1 MSLALVGL
9 NHTTAPVEVR
19 ERLAVPDDR
28 LPEVLA
34 RLVRL
39 PGVAEVCALS
49 TCNRVEVVVAAEEA
63 RHAEAAVHDLL
74 EWQGVPSDLV
84 APSLYR
90 LEEAAAARHLFR
102 VASGLDSLVLG
113 EPQILGQVKHA
124 YAAAL
129 RVRAAGPH
137 LSRLFHAVFRVAKRI
152 RTETGLGAQSVS
164 VGHAAVSLARRIFD
178 DLATKRVLVLGAGE
192 MAEITA
198 RHLLASGI
206 RDVTVASRTSERAQ
220 ALALAL
226 GGRMLPFEALARAV
240 GEADIVVASTGS
252 LLPVVHAPMVAD
264 LMRARRQ
271 KPLFFID
278 IAVPRNV
285 DPRVHDLPNVY
296 LYDIDD
302 LKAVVEEGRSHRQRE
317 AGRAERIV
325 EEEVDLFVRDIRT
338 REVVPTVV
346 ALRRRFEGIR
356 QQELARM
363 ATALRDLT
371 PEQRLA
377 VDRLTEGLL
386 GKLLHAPTA
395 TLKRLAEE
403 AEGALYAEALTTLF
417 QLEAPGPS
425 AAPKADAAADCA
437 SAPEPDVSSA
447 PAPVRR
453 REQPA

>member
-1 MSLALVGL
+1 MTLVLVGL
-9 NHTTAPVEVR
+9 SHTTAPVEVR
-19 ERLAVPDDR
+19 ERLAVSEEE

-39 PGVAEVCALS
+39 PGVTEACALS
-49 TCNRVEVVVAAEEA
+49 TCNRVEVIVAAEA
-63 RHAEAAVHDLL
+63 APRAEAAVRMLL
-74 EWQGVPSDLV
+74 EWQGVEPALV
-84 APSLYR
+84 ASALYR
-90 LEEAAAARHLFR
+90 LEEEAAARHLFR

-113 EPQILGQVKHA
+113 EPQILGQVKSA
-124 YAAAL
+124 YSAAM
-129 RVRAAGPH
+129 RARTAGPC
-137 LSRLFHAVFRVAKRI
+137 LSRLFHTVFRVAKRI

-178 DLATKRVLVLGAGE
+178 DLTTKRVLVLGAGE

-198 RHLLASGI
+198 RHLSASGV
-206 RDVTVASRTSERAQ
+206 RDVSVASRTPERAR
-220 ALALAL
+220 ALAMAL
-226 GGRMLPFEALARAV
+226 GGRTAPYEALAEAV

-252 LLPVVHAPMVAD
+252 LTPIVHVGMVAD

-302 LKAVVEEGRSHRQRE
+302 LKAVVEEGLSHRQRE

-325 EEEVDLFVRDIRT
+325 EEGVDAFVRGIRT

-346 ALRRRFEGIR
+346 ALRLRFEAIR
-356 QQELARM
+356 KAELARM
-363 ATALRDLT
+363 AAALRDLT
-371 PEQRLA
+371 PEQRAA
-377 VDRLTEGLL
+377 VERLTEGLL

-395 TLKRLAEE
+395 TLKRLAED
-403 AEGALYAEALTTLF
+403 AEGPLYAEALITLF
-417 QLEAPGPS
+417 QLESAADTPPQPEEAAAPDPS
-425 AAPKADAAADCA
+425 AETAGPPIRA
-437 SAPEPDVSSA
+437 
-447 PAPVRR
+447 RR
-453 REQPA
+453 GEQPA